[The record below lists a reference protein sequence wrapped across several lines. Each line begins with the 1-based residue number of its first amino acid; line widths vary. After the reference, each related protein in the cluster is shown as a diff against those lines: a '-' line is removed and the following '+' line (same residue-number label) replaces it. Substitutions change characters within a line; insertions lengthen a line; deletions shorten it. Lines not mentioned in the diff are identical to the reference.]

1 MFKGVLAPVMG
12 LAGLNAILFVSYGG
26 ILRYLQPNVETV
38 PSLTQVYIAGCGAGM
53 ACFLFS
59 TPSDLIKIKA
69 QMSKIDKSSWE
80 VSKEV
85 FYRNGIKGFY
95 QGGWIT
101 LIRDAPSYG
110 IYFWVYEG
118 MKRYLEIEKES
129 NSQQAWRYLLAG
141 GLAGTIS
148 WTSIYPLDVVKSR
161 LQMQMIPTTTKITN
175 QQLPTSSSINN
186 DIRNTLQ
193 PLNQKPHYTSI
204 KDCVVRS
211 YQSDGIRVFFRGL
224 LPTVLRGFPVN
235 AVTFWVYEVVMVW
248 LSTK

>member
-26 ILRYLQPNVETV
+26 ILRYLQPNIETS

-69 QMSKIDKSSWE
+69 QMSKINKSSWE
-80 VSKEV
+80 ISKEV

-118 MKRYLEIEKES
+118 MKRYLEIEKGS

-148 WTSIYPLDVVKSR
+148 WTSIYPLDVIKSR
-161 LQMQMIPTTTKITN
+161 LQMQMIPTS
-175 QQLPTSSSINN
+175 QHQAALPPLIINN
-186 DIRNTLQ
+186 DMTNALQ
-193 PLNQKPHYTSI
+193 PLNQKPYYTSI

-248 LSTK
+248 LST